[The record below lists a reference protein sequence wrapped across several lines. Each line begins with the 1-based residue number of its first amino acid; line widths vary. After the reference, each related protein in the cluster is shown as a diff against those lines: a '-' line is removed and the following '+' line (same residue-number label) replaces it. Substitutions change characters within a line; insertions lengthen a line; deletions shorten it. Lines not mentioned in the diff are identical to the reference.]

1 MLLKPVKFKSIIY
14 WASSIFIH
22 SFIYLFAQQVTHI
35 QQFVKTYCKMSW
47 KTRQT
52 ALIVAHDCSS
62 VKVQLH
68 RIKDLSP
75 KLVTSCVCLCVCVCA
90 CVRVCVCGCVCVCP
104 CIVCSLSFLRFC
116 QFILFILFR
125 VNVQARL
132 LSASLATSRPVSCR
146 RWLETKC
153 CRSSGST

>member
-1 MLLKPVKFKSIIY
+1 
-14 WASSIFIH
+14 
-22 SFIYLFAQQVTHI
+22 
-35 QQFVKTYCKMSW
+35 MSW

-90 CVRVCVCGCVCVCP
+90 CVRVCVCVGVCVSVHRLQFVVSTFLPIYSIYSIP
-104 CIVCSLSFLRFC
+104 C
-116 QFILFILFR
+116 
-125 VNVQARL
+125 
-132 LSASLATSRPVSCR
+132 
-146 RWLETKC
+146 
-153 CRSSGST
+153 